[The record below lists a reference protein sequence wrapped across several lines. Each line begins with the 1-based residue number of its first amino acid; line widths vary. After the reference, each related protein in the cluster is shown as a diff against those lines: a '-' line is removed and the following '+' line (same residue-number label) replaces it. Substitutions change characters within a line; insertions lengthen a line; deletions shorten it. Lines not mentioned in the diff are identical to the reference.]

1 MSNDTTA
8 RRTDAEAPF
17 EVALSAAEG
26 IAQLLHALN
35 HQASGSDLALLL
47 ARTSALLQQGAVSIA
62 RDADGL
68 SLNGQR
74 LELGMLAALFRGMTE
89 HDLRLVQVSPETPP
103 RAMLQF
109 VALLASPQGKQG
121 VAFDQLWAEHGVW
134 HVRVEFTSAAGEG
147 LDDSHDV
154 PSPNALR
161 AAALAVGRGAPVG
174 PDDPAG
180 RLLRRSPDAA
190 AVVLFGVLS
199 EARASVERRRYF
211 DAIVALHADPA
222 FLFAALSHP
231 AWYVVRN
238 AAALLGAMGVETA
251 DQPLLRCIVHAD
263 SRVRVAATR
272 ALGALETSTAIEGVR
287 LAVTDRSPEVRRVA
301 WRALRRSARAPQEPC
316 PLLADA
322 LLQERDVDV
331 LRELVLIV
339 QRMPQCATTQS
350 IQRAAA
356 RLTDRGD
363 VPGLACD
370 LAEALAHRAPRLAL
384 PVLRRL
390 ADSGEEEIRRRAKAI
405 EASHAISL
413 A

>member
-8 RRTDAEAPF
+8 RRTNAEAPF

-35 HQASGSDLALLL
+35 HHASGSDLALLL
-47 ARTSALLQQGAVSIA
+47 ARTSSQLQQGAVAIT
-62 RDADGL
+62 RDAEGL
-68 SLNGQR
+68 ALNGRR

-89 HDLRLVQVSPETPP
+89 HDLRLVEVAPDTPP
-103 RAMLQF
+103 RALLQF
-109 VALLASPQGKQG
+109 VALLATPQGKQG

-134 HVRVEFTSAAGEG
+134 YVRVEFASAAVDG
-147 LDDSHDV
+147 LDELPDD

-161 AAALAVGRGAPVG
+161 SAALAVGRGAPHGPEDPVG
-174 PDDPAG
+174 K
-180 RLLRRSPDAA
+180 LLRRSPDAA
-190 AVVLFGVLS
+190 ATVLFGVLS

-211 DAIVALHADPA
+211 DAIVALQSDPG

-251 DQPLLRCIVHAD
+251 DQPLLRSIVHAD

-272 ALGALETSTAIEGVR
+272 ALGALETPTAIEGVR
-287 LAVTDRSPEVRRVA
+287 LAVTDRSPDVRRVA

-322 LLQERDVDV
+322 LMQERDVDV
-331 LRELVLIV
+331 LRELVVIV
-339 QRMPQCATTQS
+339 QRMPHCATTQS

-390 ADSGEEEIRRRAKAI
+390 ADGGDEEIRRRAKAI
-405 EASHAISL
+405 EASHAITLS
-413 A
+413 

>member
-1 MSNDTTA
+1 MSHDLTS
-8 RRTDAEAPF
+8 RPVDAEASF
-17 EVALSAAEG
+17 AVALSAAEG
-26 IAQLLHALN
+26 VAQLLHALN
-35 HQASGSDLALLL
+35 HHASGSDLALLL
-47 ARTSALLQQGAVSIA
+47 ARTSSLLQQGAVSIVREA
-62 RDADGL
+62 EGV

-74 LELGMLAALFRGMTE
+74 LEVGMLAALYRGMTE

-103 RAMLQF
+103 RALLQF
-109 VALLASPQGKQG
+109 VALLASPQGTQG

-134 HVRVEFTSAAGEG
+134 HVRVEFSSAAQAG
-147 LDDSHDV
+147 LDESFEE

-161 AAALAVGRGAPVG
+161 AAALAVGRGAPSG
-174 PDDPAG
+174 PDDAAG

-190 AVVLFGVLS
+190 AVVLFSVLS

-211 DAIVALHADPA
+211 DAIVALDADPA
-222 FLFAALSHP
+222 FLFTALSHP

-238 AAALLGAMGVETA
+238 AAALLGALGVERA

-272 ALGALETSTAIEGVR
+272 ALGALETTTAIEGVR

-301 WRALRRSARAPQEPC
+301 WRALRRSSHAPQEPC

-331 LRELVLIV
+331 LRELVIIA

-350 IQRAAA
+350 VQRAAA
-356 RLTDRGD
+356 RLADRGD

-390 ADSGEEEIRRRAKAI
+390 ADSGDDDIRRRAKAI
-405 EASHAISL
+405 EASHAMPST
-413 A
+413 

>member
-1 MSNDTTA
+1 MSNDTTS

-17 EVALSAAEG
+17 DVALGAAEG

-35 HQASGSDLALLL
+35 HHASGSDLALLL
-47 ARTSALLQQGAVSIA
+47 ARTSSQLQQGAVSIV
-62 RDADGL
+62 READGL

-74 LELGMLAALFRGMTE
+74 LEVGMLAALYRGMTE

-103 RAMLQF
+103 RALLQF

-134 HVRVEFTSAAGEG
+134 HVRVEFSSAAAEG
-147 LDDSHDV
+147 LDESYDE

-161 AAALAVGRGAPVG
+161 AAALAVGRGALAG
-174 PDDPAG
+174 PEDPAG

-190 AVVLFGVLS
+190 AIVLFGVLS

-211 DAIVALHADPA
+211 DAIVALRADSA
-222 FLFAALSHP
+222 FLFSALSHP

-238 AAALLGAMGVETA
+238 AAALLGAMGVESA

-272 ALGALETSTAIEGVR
+272 ALGVLETATAIEGVR

-301 WRALRRSARAPQEPC
+301 WRALRRSSRAPQESC

-331 LRELVLIV
+331 LRELVIIV
-339 QRMPQCATTQS
+339 QRMPHCATTQS

-390 ADSGEEEIRRRAKAI
+390 ADSGDEEIRRRAKAI

-413 A
+413 S